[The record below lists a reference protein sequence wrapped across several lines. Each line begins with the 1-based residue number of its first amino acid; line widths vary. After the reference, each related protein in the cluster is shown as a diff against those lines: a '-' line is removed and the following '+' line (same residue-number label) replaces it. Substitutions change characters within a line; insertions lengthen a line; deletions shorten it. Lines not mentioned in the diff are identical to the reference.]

1 MDFDYKR
8 ILIMGYGKSGQAV
21 ERVLK
26 KLDSIEY
33 KIYDKKSGLNG
44 GNYIS
49 KLSKKI
55 IRDFDLLVVS
65 PGISVY
71 NKYLLYA
78 EKMGIK
84 IIGELE
90 FGYWFTDSPV
100 IAITG
105 TNGKTTTTRL
115 VNKIIKST
123 YRSSAFGNIG
133 EPLTNAYDKSLDYL
147 VTEVSS
153 FQLET
158 TCMFKPYIS
167 ILLNIAEDHI
177 DRHKTFENY
186 INAKLGLIKNCT
198 EKSIAVLN
206 ADDKIIMERTENIKL
221 RKYFISQYHKVKGV
235 YIDDGKIVSNL
246 GGKVEKIIDLDEISN
261 LFGVLQDVLAGILV
275 GLLLKIDKEKII
287 EELKDFKVSP
297 HRLEIVAKKHNV
309 TYIDDSKSTNV
320 HSSLH
325 ALECVKDNV
334 VLLLGGQDKN
344 LNFDKI
350 FEKYKNSLM
359 CVVAFGECRKKVV
372 RSAKTMGYENVKVC
386 KYFRDAVRVACDTAS
401 EGNVVLLSPACASFD
416 EFNGYEERG
425 DYFAK
430 LIKGY
435 INAKG

>member
-133 EPLTNAYDKSLDYL
+133 EPLTNAYNKSLDYL

-167 ILLNIAEDHI
+167 VLLNISEDHL

-372 RSAKTMGYENVKVC
+372 RSAKAMGYEYVKVC

>member
-1 MDFDYKR
+1 MDFDYKN

-26 KLDSIEY
+26 KLNDIEY
-33 KIYDKKSGLNG
+33 KIYDKNKGLNG

-49 KLSKKI
+49 KLSKKV
-55 IRDFDLLVVS
+55 IREFDLIVVS

-71 NKYLLYA
+71 NKYLVYA
-78 EKMGIK
+78 ERIGIK

-100 IAITG
+100 IAVTG

-115 VNKIIKST
+115 INKIIKST
-123 YRSSAFGNIG
+123 YHSSAFGNIG
-133 EPLTNAYDKSLDYL
+133 EPLTDAYDKPLDYL

-167 ILLNIAEDHI
+167 VLLNIAEDHL

-221 RKYFISQYHKVKGV
+221 RKYFISQYRKVKGV
-235 YIDDGKIVSNL
+235 YIDDGVIYSNM
-246 GGKVEKIIDLDEISN
+246 GGKVEKILDLDDIEN
-261 LFGVLQDVLAGILV
+261 LFGVLQDVLASILV

-287 EELKDFKVSP
+287 EEIKNFKVSP

-320 HSSLH
+320 HSAVH
-325 ALECVKDNV
+325 ALKCVKENV
-334 VLLLGGQDKN
+334 VLLLGGQNKN
-344 LNFDKI
+344 LNFDII
-350 FEKYKNSLM
+350 FGEFKDSLC
-359 CVVAFGECRKKVV
+359 CVVAFGRCRKKVLK
-372 RSAKTMGYENVKVC
+372 SAKSMGYENVKVC
-386 KYFRDAVRVACDTAS
+386 RYFKDAVRVACDSAKD
-401 EGNVVLLSPACASFD
+401 GNVVLLSPACASFD
-416 EFNGYEERG
+416 EFKSYEERG

-430 LIKGY
+430 LVKGY